1 MTGRGRSATIGAVD
15 ADVVVVGAGAVGLAC
30 AAALSRTGLSVVVA
44 ERHAS
49 PGQETSSRNSQVVHA
64 GIYYPAGSWKAGLCV
79 RGNRS
84 LSAFCEAHGI
94 PFRRI
99 GKWLLAVE
107 PAEEERLAEVAA
119 GGRANGVELVE
130 TPIDRF
136 RSEEPHVRAVAA
148 VLSPSTGILDVHGLL
163 RVLRTLAEEHGASFA
178 FRHELRRAEPIAGGY
193 ELVFSDPSGEEVRL
207 TTPRVV
213 NAAGLDADRVA
224 GLPGLDPETAGYR
237 QIWTK
242 GSYFRIRSAH
252 RPLARRLLYPVHP
265 VGFGSVLGIHL
276 TVDLDGEMK
285 LGPDVEVLSTRRQ
298 DYAVDEGRRDSFLV
312 AARRFLPSL
321 GPEDVSPDQSGI
333 RARLQAMGGPFR
345 DFVIAEESE
354 RGLPGW
360 VNLVGIESPGL
371 TSCLEI
377 AREVRVLL
385 RR

>member
-1 MTGRGRSATIGAVD
+1 MTGRGGGATIGAVD

-30 AAALSRTGLSVVVA
+30 AAELSQAGLSVVVA

-64 GIYYPAGSWKAGLCV
+64 GIYYPAGSLKARLCV

-94 PFRRI
+94 PFQRI

-107 PAEEERLAEVAA
+107 PAEEDRLAEVAA

-130 TPIDRF
+130 TTIARF
-136 RSEEPHVRAVAA
+136 RSEEPHVRAAAA
-148 VLSPSTGILDVHGLL
+148 VLSPSTGILDVHGLFRAL
-163 RVLRTLAEEHGASFA
+163 RVLAEEHGACFA
-178 FRHELRRAEPIAGGY
+178 FRHELKRAEPLAEGY
-193 ELVFSDPSGEEVRL
+193 ELVFTDPSGEEVRL

-224 GLPGLDPETAGYR
+224 GLPGLDPEIAGYR

-242 GSYFRIRSAH
+242 GCYFRIRSSH

-276 TVDLDGEMK
+276 TFDLEGEMR

-333 RARLQAMGGPFR
+333 RARLQVVGGPFR
-345 DFVIAEESE
+345 DFVIAEESQ